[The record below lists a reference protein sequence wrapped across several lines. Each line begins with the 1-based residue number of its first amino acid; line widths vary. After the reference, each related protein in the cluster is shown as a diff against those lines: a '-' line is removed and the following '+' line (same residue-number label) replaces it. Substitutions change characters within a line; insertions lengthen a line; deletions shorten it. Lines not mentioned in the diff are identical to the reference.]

1 MCFDGS
7 VHIILLDCV
16 LSDSV
21 DCIGAKKG
29 HFWKSILLNCQMI
42 VFYLK
47 TLVMHPKGEA
57 FSLREQ
63 GNFTIDKIKMM
74 ACRMV
79 NE

>member
-1 MCFDGS
+1 MT
-7 VHIILLDCV
+7 VHIGLLDCL

-21 DCIGAKKG
+21 DCIGAKNSQ
-29 HFWKSILLNCQMI
+29 FWKSILLNCQI
-42 VFYLK
+42 TVFYLK
-47 TLVMHPKGEA
+47 TLVMHPKDEA

-74 ACRMV
+74 VCRMV

>member
-1 MCFDGS
+1 MAL
-7 VHIILLDCV
+7 HITLLDCV

-21 DCIGAKKG
+21 DSIGAKKG
-29 HFWKSILLNCQMI
+29 DYWKSILLNCQMI

-57 FSLREQ
+57 FSLPGQ